1 MASSDVSTYK
11 SLQKKNLEAFFITA
25 KHPTL
30 NEQKDSKKH
39 CLEMLWLDIKSFVNS
54 FSGFVFFGK
63 VVFCILDLYGQTYN
77 DEHYF
82 NMVTWQIS
90 LEQMFFVRR
99 FHYRFV
105 VRFDEQFF

>member
-39 CLEMLWLDIKSFVNS
+39 YLEMLWLDIKFFVNS
-54 FSGFVFFGK
+54 SSGFVFFAK
-63 VVFCILDLYGQTYN
+63 VVFCILHLSGQTYN

-82 NMVTWQIS
+82 NMVT
-90 LEQMFFVRR
+90 
-99 FHYRFV
+99 
-105 VRFDEQFF
+105 